1 MMYYIK
7 MSQTLTISKSL
18 QDAINV
24 LNIEQMALKNLISDL
39 ENNQCK
45 SFDNTIDILFSCKG
59 RIVVT
64 GMGKSGHIG
73 SKIAATLASTGSPA
87 FFVHPAELAHGD
99 FGMLTNSDVL
109 LALSFSGETDE
120 LKKVLIPV
128 KRLGIKL
135 ISITGNESST
145 LSQSSDVALYVK
157 VEKEACPL
165 NLAPTAST
173 TATLA
178 LGDAIAITLMQK
190 KEFTT
195 EDFAKS
201 HPGGS
206 LGKNLIKVKDVMRVD
221 KEIPTVK
228 EDTDFNKIL
237 EEINSKKLG
246 FTTVL
251 NKENELVGSITDGDI
266 RRAYLKSGNSVFS
279 KTAFNLMNI
288 NPKIIS
294 ENDLAVSALKIMEDC
309 RISDLIVL
317 DKSRKMLGI
326 VDLKD
331 LLKVGII

>member
-1 MMYYIK
+1 MPD
-7 MSQTLTISKSL
+7 TLTISKDL
-18 QDAINV
+18 QSALNV
-24 LNIEQMALKNLISDL
+24 LDIEQIALKNLISDL
-39 ENNQCK
+39 EKNQSK
-45 SFDNTIDILFSCKG
+45 NFDQAIDILFSCSG

-99 FGMLTNSDVL
+99 FGMLTKNDVM

-120 LKKVLIPV
+120 LRKILVSI

-135 ISITGNESST
+135 ISITGNENST
-145 LSQSSDVALYVK
+145 LSQNSDVALYVK

-178 LGDAIAITLMQK
+178 LGDAIAITLMQR
-190 KEFTT
+190 KEFTV

-206 LGKNLIKVKDVMRVD
+206 LGKNLIQVKDVMRTD
-221 KEIPTVK
+221 KEIPVVK
-228 EDTDFNKIL
+228 EDTQFNKIL
-237 EEINSKKLG
+237 EEINDKKLG
-246 FTTVL
+246 FTAVL
-251 NKENELVGSITDGDI
+251 SKENELVGSITDGDI
-266 RRAYLKSGNSVFS
+266 RRAYLKSGNDISL
-279 KTAFNLMNI
+279 KTALNLMNR

-294 ENDLAVSALKIMEDC
+294 ENDLAVSALKIMEEY
-309 RISDLIVL
+309 RISNLIVL
-317 DKSRKMLGI
+317 NKSRKTVGI

-331 LLKVGII
+331 LLKTGII

>member
-1 MMYYIK
+1 
-7 MSQTLTISKSL
+7 MSQILTISKNL
-18 QDAINV
+18 QNALNV
-24 LNIEQMALKNLISDL
+24 LDIEQMALANLIEDL
-39 ENNQCK
+39 EKNQCK
-45 SFDNTIDILFSCKG
+45 SFDQAVDILSSCKG
-59 RIVVT
+59 RIVIT

-87 FFVHPAELAHGD
+87 FFVHPAELTHGD
-99 FGMLTNSDVL
+99 FGMLTDSDIL

-120 LKKVLIPV
+120 LKKILIPV

-145 LSQSSDVALYVK
+145 LSQNSDVALYVK

-190 KEFTT
+190 KDFT
-195 EDFAKS
+195 EADFAKS

-206 LGKNLIKVKDVMRVD
+206 LGKNLIKVKDIMRTD
-221 KEIPTVK
+221 KEIPAVQG
-228 EDTDFNKIL
+228 DTIFSKAL
-237 EEINSKKLG
+237 EEINNKKLG

-251 NKENELVGSITDGDI
+251 SKENKLLGAITDGDI
-266 RRAYLKSGNSVFS
+266 RRACLKFENKVTL
-279 KTAFNLMNI
+279 KTASELMNKT
-288 NPKIIS
+288 PKTIC
-294 ENDLAVSALKIMEDC
+294 ENDLAVSALKIMEDY

-317 DKSRKMLGI
+317 DKSSKPIGI

-331 LLKVGII
+331 LLRTGII

>member
-1 MMYYIK
+1 MP
-7 MSQTLTISKSL
+7 QTLTISKDL
-18 QDAINV
+18 QNALNV
-24 LNIEQMALKNLISDL
+24 LDIEQMALKDLISDL
-39 ENNQCK
+39 TKNQCK
-45 SFDNTIDILFSCKG
+45 NFDLAVDTLFSCKG

-87 FFVHPAELAHGD
+87 FFVHPAELSHGD
-99 FGMLTNSDVL
+99 FGMLTNNDVM

-120 LKKVLIPV
+120 LKKILISV

-145 LSQSSDVALYVK
+145 LAQSSDVALYVK

-178 LGDAIAITLMQK
+178 LGDAIAITIMQK
-190 KEFTT
+190 KGFTT

-206 LGKNLIKVKDVMRVD
+206 LGKNLIKVKDIMRVD
-221 KEIPTVK
+221 KEIPVVK
-228 EDTDFNKIL
+228 EDEVFTRVL

-246 FTTVL
+246 FTTIL
-251 NKENELVGSITDGDI
+251 SKDNKLIGSITDGDI
-266 RRAYLKSGNSVFS
+266 RRAYLKFENTVFE
-279 KTAFNLMNI
+279 KTAVELMNK
-288 NPKIIS
+288 NPKTIS
-294 ENDLAVSALKIMEDC
+294 ESDLAVSALKIMEDY

-317 DKSRKMLGI
+317 DKSHKPVGI

-331 LLKVGII
+331 LLKTGII

>member
-1 MMYYIK
+1 MYHIN
-7 MSQTLTISKSL
+7 MPQTITISENL
-18 QDAINV
+18 QNALNV
-24 LNIEQMALKNLISDL
+24 LDIEQMALGDLIRDL
-39 ENNQCK
+39 EKNQCK
-45 SFDNTIDILFSCKG
+45 SFDLVIDILFSCKG

-87 FFVHPAELAHGD
+87 FFVHPAELSHGD
-99 FGMLTNSDVL
+99 FGMLTSSDVL

-120 LKKVLIPV
+120 LKKILIPV

-145 LSQSSDVALYVK
+145 LAQSSDVALYVR

-190 KEFTT
+190 KGFT
-195 EDFAKS
+195 EADFAKS

-206 LGKNLIKVKDVMRVD
+206 LGKNLIKIKDVMRVD

-228 EDTDFNKIL
+228 EDAVFNKVL
-237 EEINSKKLG
+237 EEINNKKLG

-251 NKENELVGSITDGDI
+251 GKENKLLGSITDGDI
-266 RRAYLKSGNSVFS
+266 RRANLKFENTVSL
-279 KTAFNLMNI
+279 KTAVELMNK
-288 NPKIIS
+288 NPKTIS
-294 ENDLAVSALKIMEDC
+294 ENDLAVSALKIMEDY

-317 DKSRKMLGI
+317 DKSGKPIGI